1 MTKPKTSQFKW
12 LIGHQEIM
20 TRSKRMGKGRMRIE
34 EQWEKGERN
43 DKNSFCD
50 QTRPR
55 QNAINRTSKE
65 LKNTHGSDVTV
76 RE

>member
-1 MTKPKTSQFKW
+1 
-12 LIGHQEIM
+12 M
-20 TRSKRMGKGRMRIE
+20 TRSKRKGKGRMRIE

-43 DKNSFCD
+43 DKNPFCD
-50 QTRPR
+50 QTRPS